1 MVNYSI
7 GELHPKSPGVRA
19 LAGMVEELSI
29 SKPEYVGLEIGG
41 LVVVGKHLRGTSK
54 YLVQKSG
61 EYYYVQIKEVEESRV
76 EVKSVSIDTIKL
88 GSIEYDPAIFVPML
102 SRTALDYVFS
112 RKGGIM
118 PATNYI
124 VVGDPGIGKS
134 TLSIDFG
141 ANVQSENLD
150 KRVLFISAEMSKVDM
165 YEYIERFPKWRDLNA
180 VFLSEFVD
188 GEYKS
193 SLEELIGRGWDL
205 VVGDSF
211 AEINNAVQEDYNSF
225 CGGKMGSGAAE
236 RWLIDLMAKS
246 NIGDNERKCYTSF
259 VMIQQV
265 TKGGK
270 FVGSNKLKHN
280 TTGMIEL
287 RYTKG
292 GEKKIVVEKNRRGWE
307 YQDLHF
313 SFGESGIEY
322 DIARIEREKDLESKI
337 HAEREELLNDERL
350 FDRVF
355 GREELVES
363 DSLMEGPMIP
373 VIHL

>member
-1 MVNYSI
+1 MIAYSLGKLNPMSPRTDTLDKVRSELTIKSPELIGVEI
-7 GELHPKSPGVRA
+7 GEYTV
-19 LAGMVEELSI
+19 
-29 SKPEYVGLEIGG
+29 Y
-41 LVVVGKHLRGTSK
+41 GKMLRGSNI
-54 YLVQKSG
+54 YVLVSNS
-61 EYYYVQIKEVEESRV
+61 EYYYGSVKDKSIHHIRV
-76 EVKSVSIDTIKL
+76 PVDRVDIEDKQIDTIKL

-287 RYTKG
+287 RYTKS

-322 DIARIEREKDLESKI
+322 DIARIEREKELESKI

-355 GREELVES
+355 GREELVE
-363 DSLMEGPMIP
+363 
-373 VIHL
+373 